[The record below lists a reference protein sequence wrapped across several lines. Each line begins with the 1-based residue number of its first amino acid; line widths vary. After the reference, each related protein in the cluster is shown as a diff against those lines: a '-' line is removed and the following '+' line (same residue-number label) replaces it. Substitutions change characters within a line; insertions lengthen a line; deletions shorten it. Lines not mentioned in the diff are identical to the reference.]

1 MLMKAKLAKVSAAV
15 DLGASLTRAFWS
27 YLIEESSDYRE
38 GFKTAFSIV
47 RQLTKAKYESM
58 LDLADDNSSLVKFE
72 DTYWLV
78 GDAARGETLSLL
90 ATQPKRETAIAKAL
104 AIVGQ
109 LVDELKG
116 QGVGEIQLTFGLLLP
131 LDELKGDRQ
140 ELEQRLAKALLE
152 FEHNGVTVSI
162 ALSRRVDISPE
173 GYGISQTIQVETGK
187 VLIFGHRDVTAAHV
201 ERGSI
206 VPDKSKTFAGC
217 GMHRLINEVEF
228 TFKDE
233 FDAAAAIF
241 AAETTGKDKHLLK
254 IASEADLPRL
264 KSAIAKAKEQLWLDL
279 SVKLRL
285 SLAGDIQQV
294 ACSGGNA
301 HFWRPQLK
309 ELLGSKGSYCG
320 PLIQE
325 LKGRFPDLAGSP
337 LLGRS
342 ADNYR
347 FWLTLPGVPEFS
359 ALEVQYA
366 G

>member
-1 MLMKAKLAKVSAAV
+1 MLIKPKSAKVFSALDA
-15 DLGASLTRAFWS
+15 GFSLTKDFWC
-27 YLIEESSDYRE
+27 YQIEGSLEYRE
-38 GFKTAFSIV
+38 GFKTAFSVV

-72 DTYWLV
+72 ETYWLV
-78 GDAARGETLSLL
+78 GDAARSETLSLL

-109 LVDELKG
+109 LVNELQS
-116 QGVGEIQLTFGLLLP
+116 QGVSDIQLTFGMLLP
-131 LDELKGDRQ
+131 LDELKGDRL

-152 FEHNGVTVSI
+152 FEHNGKAVRIT
-162 ALSRRVDISPE
+162 LSRRVDISPE
-173 GYGISQTIQVETGK
+173 GYGISQTIQAETGK
-187 VLIFGHRDVTAAHV
+187 VFIFGHRDVTAAHI
-201 ERGSI
+201 ERGSVI
-206 VPDKSKTFAGC
+206 PDKSKTFAGY
-217 GMHRLINEVEF
+217 GMYRLINEVEF

-241 AAETTGKDKHLLK
+241 AAETTGKDRHLLK
-254 IASEADLPRL
+254 IASESDLPRL

-279 SVKLRL
+279 SIMLRL
-285 SLAGDIQQV
+285 TLTGDIQQV

-309 ELLGSKGSYCG
+309 ELLGSKGSYGG
-320 PLIQE
+320 PLIAE
-325 LKGRFPDLAGSP
+325 LKTRFPQLAGSP

-347 FWLTLPGVPEFS
+347 FWLTLPGVPEFCQQ
-359 ALEVQYA
+359 EIQYV